1 MVDANE
7 GKRAISAITFA
18 TCKSCGAT
26 VSSRTASPSRSAA
39 RTSSG
44 KPEGDFRFGLGPPLF
59 CRIHPINSAASLNR

>member
-26 VSSRTASPSRSAA
+26 VKLED
-39 RTSSG
+39 G
-44 KPEGDFRFGLGPPLF
+44 KPVEKCCENFQR
-59 CRIHPINSAASLNR
+59 